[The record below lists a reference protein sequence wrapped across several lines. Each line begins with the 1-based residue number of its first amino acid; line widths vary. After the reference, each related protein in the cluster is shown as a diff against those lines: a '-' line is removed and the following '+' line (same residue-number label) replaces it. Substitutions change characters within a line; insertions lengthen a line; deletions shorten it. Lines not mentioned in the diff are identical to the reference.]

1 MESLVPVIIAI
12 AFFILQAVA
21 AGNKKKEAARRQ
33 LQRSEPATVYAPRPV
48 APQPKSPFEQ
58 LLEAMR
64 EQGAIGDIEEEAV
77 EEETIVET
85 PDAPEQKFYPAYQ
98 RVVLDEAPQPK
109 TDNRAAAQA
118 TIPSPVAG
126 EENNAFAEKQKEERR
141 LFTGPFDAGMAIV
154 YGEIMR
160 PKFAEA

>member
-33 LQRSEPATVYAPRPV
+33 LPRSEPTTVYAPRPV
-48 APQPKSPFEQ
+48 ASQPKSPFEQ

-64 EQGAIGDIEEEAV
+64 EQGAIGDIEEEAI
-77 EEETIVET
+77 EEETVVET
-85 PDAPEQKFYPAYQ
+85 PDEPEQNLYPAYQ
-98 RVVLDEAPQPK
+98 QVVLDEVPQPK
-109 TDNRAAAQA
+109 ANNRAAAQA
-118 TIPSPVAG
+118 TIASPVAD
-126 EENNAFAEKQKEERR
+126 EEHNAFAEKKKKTHRF
-141 LFTGPFDAGMAIV
+141 FTEPFDAGKAIV
-154 YGEIMR
+154 YSEIMR